1 MAFTDANLK
10 PDLKGR
16 DNNFTT
22 ELYFAKKA
30 ANLDFDSAS
39 GWQRAGALETGSYQV
54 TNTTGTNQTRLGST
68 NTKRRNHINQQDF
81 QLTGNFLEITPF
93 GLAIKNKTTMNID
106 PVSVVYATTQQ
117 WTVAAAGGGLKTI
130 TLDSGTDIE
139 QFYGR
144 ALEIPLSTGDS
155 LYYERAVRL
164 ESLST
169 DTITLE
175 ESLDEVPADGVTIKV
190 VDYVEFEPGGAQ
202 FAKWS
207 GMAVI
212 SGDEED
218 KLMHLY
224 PELEVVDGNME
235 MPNQNSG
242 MLSFTGDITADTVTR
257 NGRKQPR
264 FMRERLYLEKFGS

>member
-22 ELYFAKKA
+22 ELYFAKTEA
-30 ANLDFDSAS
+30 ALDFDSAS

-54 TNTTGTNQTRLGST
+54 TNTTGTNQTRLGSS
-68 NTKRRNHINQQDF
+68 NTKRRTHINQQDF

-93 GLAIKNKTTMNID
+93 GLAVKNKTTMNID
-106 PVSVVYATTQQ
+106 PVTVVYATTDQ
-117 WTVAAAGGGLKTI
+117 WTVAVSGGGIKNI
-130 TLDSGTDIE
+130 TLVSGTNIDS
-139 QFYGR
+139 FYGR
-144 ALEIPLSTGDS
+144 ALEIPLSSGDAA
-155 LYYERAVRL
+155 YFERAVRL
-164 ESLST
+164 KSLAT

-175 ESLDEVPADGVTIKV
+175 ENLDELPADGATIKV
-190 VDYVEFEPGGAQ
+190 VDYVEYEPGGAQ

-235 MPNQNSG
+235 MPNQNTG
-242 MLSFTGDITADTVTR
+242 MLSFTGDITADTVLR